1 MTNFEKMCAE
11 GKPIFLSYD
20 QTEMI
25 RRVSLRSDE
34 DWLYPVYL
42 GEELRLN
49 RRSGDLF
56 YADGREAEGSV
67 LLSVFDFLCRKSDPR
82 PLTGRMFPSG
92 SLPGYGT
99 SRPDDIGLHAKHA
112 LALSGRLE
120 PLRTLLRSM
129 GGEDFPVGDAAA
141 RFELFPGFPLIFQFW
156 EGDEEFPPSVRFLWD
171 ERTSDY
177 LRFETLFYIMGDFL
191 RRVLECLPSRKEPLP

>member
-25 RRVSLRSDE
+25 RRFSLRSDE

-49 RRSGDLF
+49 RHSGDLF

-112 LALSGRLE
+112 LALSGRVE
-120 PLRTLLRSM
+120 PLRTLLRAM
-129 GGEDFPVGDAAA
+129 GGECGICHG
-141 RFELFPGFPLIFQFW
+141 RFGPIHY
-156 EGDEEFPPSVRFLWD
+156 DEPSDIGVKVDNKAGAWSVSINSKYALESPYATEKYGLKAPFVNFI
-171 ERTSDY
+171 S
-177 LRFETLFYIMGDFL
+177 
-191 RRVLECLPSRKEPLP
+191 VL